1 MMFSIFT
8 LIPLNEKSKK
18 RFNKHTSTVMFRT
31 PWDDSWLSP
40 CLTKINKESELV
52 KAFPGLADVSI
63 KDMETGQPGDGVAD
77 FFWESILIHR
87 TGVYDTDLGTLVHE
101 IQHFVQSF
109 EGRDC
114 GSSISR
120 CLELT
125 GGDLEMAEL
134 LYMFNVGEMEARE
147 AAGEATYHLF
157 PEYINESAAL
167 KSVVKKL
174 MEAKKTSS
182 GSKEGAF
189 SFAAFVSR
197 CFKAEQ

>member
-1 MMFSIFT
+1 MNFCLFT
-8 LIPLNEKSKK
+8 LIPLNEKSRK
-18 RFNKHTSTVMFRT
+18 RFNKYTSTVMFRT
-31 PWDDSWLSP
+31 PWDASWLSP
-40 CLTKINKESELV
+40 CLTRINKESDLV

-63 KDMETGQPGDGVAD
+63 KDMETGQPGDGIAD

-87 TGVYDTDLGTLVHE
+87 TGVYEADLCTLVHE

-125 GGDLEMAEL
+125 NGDLETAEL
-134 LYMFNVGEMEARE
+134 LYVFNVGEMEARE
-147 AAGEATYHLF
+147 AAGEATYHFL
-157 PEYINESAAL
+157 PEYINDSTTL

-174 MEAKKTSS
+174 MEAKKASS

-197 CFKAEQ
+197 YFKAGQ

>member
-1 MMFSIFT
+1 MDKFCLFT
-8 LIPLNEKSKK
+8 LTPLNEKSRK

-31 PWDDSWLSP
+31 PWDASWLSP

-52 KAFPGLADVSI
+52 RAFPSLADVSI
-63 KDMETGQPGDGVAD
+63 KDMETGQPGDGLAD

-87 TGVYDTDLGTLVHE
+87 TGVYETELGTLVHE

-125 GGDLEMAEL
+125 EGDLEMAEL
-134 LYMFNVGEMEARE
+134 LYHFNVGEMEARE
-147 AAGEATYHLF
+147 AEGKPTCYIMA
-157 PEYINESAAL
+157 EYINTSNTV
-167 KSVVKKL
+167 KSVAKKL
-174 MEAKKTSS
+174 MEASS
-182 GSKEGAF
+182 AMESREP
-189 SFAAFVSR
+189 SFAAFLR
-197 CFKAEQ
+197 RW